1 MLTKLTLSIDDQVVQ
16 KAKHYAQVHKRSISR
31 MVEEYL
37 KLISSDSL
45 PTDYSKLP
53 SPKTDKIVG
62 IAKDNGKS
70 TKELL
75 LDALLDKH
83 L

>member
-45 PTDYSKLP
+45 PGNVRLTVFFS
-53 SPKTDKIVG
+53 
-62 IAKDNGKS
+62 
-70 TKELL
+70 
-75 LDALLDKH
+75 
-83 L
+83 